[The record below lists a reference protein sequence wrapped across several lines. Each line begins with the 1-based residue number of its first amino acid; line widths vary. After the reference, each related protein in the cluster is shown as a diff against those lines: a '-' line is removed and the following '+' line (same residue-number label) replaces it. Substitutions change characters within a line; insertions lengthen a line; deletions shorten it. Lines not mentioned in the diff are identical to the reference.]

1 MRAVDGHVK
10 HAGCMY
16 ERQQGKRYSKLEK

>member
-16 ERQQGKRYSKLEK
+16 DASKEDVTVN